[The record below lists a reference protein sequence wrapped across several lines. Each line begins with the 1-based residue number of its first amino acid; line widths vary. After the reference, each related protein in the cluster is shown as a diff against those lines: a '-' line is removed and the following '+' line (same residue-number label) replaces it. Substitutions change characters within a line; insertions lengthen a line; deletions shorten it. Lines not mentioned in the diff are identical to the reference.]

1 VLCAAGYNLR
11 WLLRAI
17 AQMGLRA
24 VFFALLARSVHR
36 ASALWAALR
45 AADGLPTQK
54 PQWNA
59 PAQALAVALG

>member
-1 VLCAAGYNLR
+1 LR

-45 AADGLPTQK
+45 AAGGLPTQK
-54 PQWNA
+54 PQRNA
-59 PAQALAVALG
+59 PAQALAASLG